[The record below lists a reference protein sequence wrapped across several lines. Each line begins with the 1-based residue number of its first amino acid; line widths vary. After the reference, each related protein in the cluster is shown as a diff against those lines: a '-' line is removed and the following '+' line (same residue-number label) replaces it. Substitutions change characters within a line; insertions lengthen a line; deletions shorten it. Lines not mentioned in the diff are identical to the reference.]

1 MDSLKNLNDKIRE
14 ELHLKEEDYSNDMMD
29 DEIMDG
35 EMSDEELEM
44 EAEAEADEQ
53 SSRESKA
60 RIRVETESKIRGIIK
75 NLDFEVNFR
84 DLADR
89 INDEIDGVV
98 LTREKSHQLFN
109 IVRDFLGF

>member
-1 MDSLKNLNDKIRE
+1 MDSLKKLNEKIRE
-14 ELHLKEEDYSNDMMD
+14 ELHLKEYDESEYEPMDNEEISWEEKNDA
-29 DEIMDG
+29 EEEG
-35 EMSDEELEM
+35 EKKE
-44 EAEAEADEQ
+44 
-53 SSRESKA
+53 SRA

-84 DLADR
+84 DMADR

-98 LTREKSHQLFN
+98 LTREKAHQLFN

>member
-1 MDSLKNLNDKIRE
+1 MDSLRSLNEKIKN
-14 ELHLKEEDYSNDMMD
+14 ELHLKEEEDFTNNKEMTD
-29 DEIMDG
+29 DDAFDDIDT
-35 EMSDEELEM
+35 EMEEDEEK
-44 EAEAEADEQ
+44 AKKD
-53 SSRESKA
+53 SKA

-109 IVRDFLGF
+109 IIRDFLGF

>member
-1 MDSLKNLNDKIRE
+1 MNSIKELNEKIKE
-14 ELHLKEEDYSNDMMD
+14 ELHLKEY
-29 DEIMDG
+29 DEEMV
-35 EMSDEELEM
+35 MSDEEREDELE
-44 EAEAEADEQ
+44 DEEQ
-53 SSRESKA
+53 EKSSKA

-98 LTREKSHQLFN
+98 LTREKSHQLFT
-109 IVRDFLGF
+109 IIRDFLGF

>member
-1 MDSLKNLNDKIRE
+1 MDSLKDLNEKIKE
-14 ELHLKEEDYSNDMMD
+14 ELHLREND
-29 DEIMDG
+29 EVV
-35 EMSDEELEM
+35 SDEEMTDDAEWDQIDDDL
-44 EAEAEADEQ
+44 EAEEEEDRKD
-53 SSRESKA
+53 SRA

-98 LTREKSHQLFN
+98 LTREKSHQLFS

>member
-1 MDSLKNLNDKIRE
+1 MMDSLKDLNDKIKN
-14 ELHLKEEDYSNDMMD
+14 ELHLNEEDKEYGEEFMD
-29 DEIMDG
+29 DID
-35 EMSDEELEM
+35 SEELDAEM
-44 EAEAEADEQ
+44 EADAEEEEVRKD
-53 SSRESKA
+53 SRA

-109 IVRDFLGF
+109 IIRDFLGF

>member
-1 MDSLKNLNDKIRE
+1 MDSLKKLNEKIRH
-14 ELHLKEEDYSNDMMD
+14 ELHLREEDYVSD
-29 DEIMDG
+29 DE
-35 EMSDEELEM
+35 EM
-44 EAEAEADEQ
+44 EIDPELQADLEDEAEEDEDRRD
-53 SSRESKA
+53 SRA

-98 LTREKSHQLFN
+98 LTREKAHQLFN
-109 IVRDFLGF
+109 VVRNMLGF